1 VVTVTKTDAI
11 INPKRS
17 KSAPELGPVVL
28 MVATESDLMLLC
40 ELLNLNEN
48 SFRKLFI
55 SKLYVDTEKI
65 PNIAVVGP
73 FVGAPYAVMLL
84 ETLIAWGAEKVLFF
98 GWCGAIS
105 DKVKIGDII
114 LPDSAIIDEGTSS
127 HYILNTSLS
136 RPSPLIVAQARNYLH
151 EKDFRFHQ
159 GKIWSTDAVFRE
171 TRDKVLSFQKQNV
184 LAVDMETSS
193 VFSVAKFRDV
203 DAGGI
208 LVVSDEL
215 STLKWRPGF
224 KDKRFDQNRRTA
236 CRVVMELCH
245 RMLIQN

>member
-1 VVTVTKTDAI
+1 VTKTDAI

-17 KSAPELGPVVL
+17 RGSSELGPVVL

-40 ELLNLNEN
+40 ELLNLDEN

-55 SKLYVDTEKI
+55 SKLYVDTEKK

-73 FVGAPYAVMLL
+73 FVGAPYAVILL
-84 ETLIAWGAEKVLFF
+84 ETLIAWGAEKIIFF

-105 DKVKIGDII
+105 DKVKIGDVI

-127 HYILNTSLS
+127 QYFSDISLS
-136 RPSPLIVAQARNYLH
+136 KPSPLIVAQAREFLFG
-151 EKDFRFHQ
+151 KDFRFHH

-193 VFSVAKFRDV
+193 VFTVAKFREV

-208 LVVSDEL
+208 LIVSDEL

-224 KDKRFDQNRRTA
+224 KDKRFEQNRRSA
-236 CRVVMELCH
+236 CRMVMELCQK
-245 RMLIQN
+245 MLIQS

>member
-1 VVTVTKTDAI
+1 MTAHDAI

-17 KSAPELGPVVL
+17 KGSPELGPVVL
-28 MVATESDLMLLC
+28 MVATESDLTLLC
-40 ELLNLNEN
+40 ELLYLDKN

-55 SKLYVDTEKI
+55 SKLYVDIEKI

-84 ETLIAWGAEKVLFF
+84 ETLIAWGAEKILFF

-105 DKVKIGDII
+105 DSVKIGDII

-127 HYILNTSLS
+127 HYLSDTFLS
-136 RPSPLIVAQARNYLH
+136 RPSPMIVAQAREYLH
-151 EKDFRFHQ
+151 EKDFYFHH

-193 VFSVAKFRDV
+193 VFTVAQFRDV
-203 DAGGI
+203 DAGGVLI
-208 LVVSDEL
+208 VSDEL

-224 KDKRFDQNRRTA
+224 KDKRFEQSRRA
-236 CRVVMELCH
+236 VCRLVMELCQQI
-245 RMLIQN
+245 LTQN

>member
-1 VVTVTKTDAI
+1 MTKTDAI

-17 KSAPELGPVVL
+17 KSSPMLGPIVL
-28 MVATESDLMLLC
+28 MVATESDLSLLC
-40 ELLNLNEN
+40 ELFNLNEN

-55 SKLYVDTEKI
+55 SRLYVDAGKI
-65 PNIAVVGP
+65 ANLAVVGP
-73 FVGAPYAVMLL
+73 LVGAPYAVMLL
-84 ETLIAWGAEKVLFF
+84 ETLIAWGAERILFF

-105 DKVKIGDII
+105 DGVKIGDII

-127 HYILNTSLS
+127 HYISNNSLS
-136 RPSPLIVAQARNYLH
+136 RPSPLIVAQAREYLN
-151 EKDFRFHQ
+151 EKDFRFHH

-184 LAVDMETSS
+184 LAVDMEMSS
-193 VFSVAKFRDV
+193 VFTVAKFRDV

-208 LVVSDEL
+208 LIVSDEL

-224 KDKRFDQNRRTA
+224 KDKRFEQNRRTA
-236 CRVVMELCH
+236 CRVVTELCH
-245 RMLIQN
+245 RMLIQI